1 MSALLSKH
9 EFSLY
14 PAVLGLVAGLS
25 LLATAG
31 WSYTGA
37 AAALVLA
44 ATGTAIGCRLAA
56 THRAVKRSIASY
68 IESQQRFGDQV
79 VPIWTGQLNNSTS
92 QMENAISELAQR
104 FSGIVDK
111 LNQAVAASSAA
122 TESIEGGGEGL
133 VAVFAKSEKQLDAV
147 ITSLT
152 ATMNSE
158 AALLQRVQSL
168 ECFIG
173 ELQEMAAD
181 VANIAAQTN
190 LLAVNAA
197 IEAAHAG
204 HAGRGFSI
212 VAGEVRKLS
221 ALSAEAGQRIAQKV
235 GIISAAIT
243 ATRETAEES
252 MQREGRS
259 VSESEATIGSVLDAL
274 RNVTD
279 ALVQAARIL
288 KDESTGIRSEISEA
302 LVQFQFQ
309 DRVSQ
314 IMTHVTRNID
324 SLPSYLE
331 QNRRLC
337 DQSGTLQPLDPT
349 PLLDELEATYAMVQE
364 RAIHSGKSAATDES
378 EITFF

>member
-56 THRAVKRSIASY
+56 THGAVKRSIASY

-168 ECFIG
+168 ECFIA